1 MKQNIEWEVLNF
13 NATREVTIF
22 GCCPEPYPG
31 KLTTTLVLVLVL
43 VLMYVIAIMND
54 KHCIHSD
61 PQLQK
66 KLYHFYAKAMF

>member
-43 VLMYVIAIMND
+43 MYVIAIMNG

-66 KLYHFYAKAMF
+66 KFTIFTLKRYFK